1 MPTYMRQYLTH
12 TTETFFGNIWY
23 RVFQKFRTRLSAE
36 REGVRTQ
43 YPEKYNKFWKII
55 SALYKDGSNLV
66 DLFFAV
72 ILTIFLLF
80 RLVHEVKNLQMT
92 LANLKMRL
100 QEEQEQLQKLV
111 TARANLEHE
120 IRTKANSIFIDQEK
134 CMSMR
139 KTFPTTPRLSGY
151 AY

>member
-1 MPTYMRQYLTH
+1 MYQSFFVSNYLTV
-12 TTETFFGNIWY
+12 EIN
-23 RVFQKFRTRLSAE
+23 RL
-36 REGVRTQ
+36 
-43 YPEKYNKFWKII
+43 
-55 SALYKDGSNLV
+55 
-66 DLFFAV
+66 
-72 ILTIFLLF
+72 FL
-80 RLVHEVKNLQMT
+80 RLVHEVKNLQAT
-92 LANLKMRL
+92 LANLKLRL